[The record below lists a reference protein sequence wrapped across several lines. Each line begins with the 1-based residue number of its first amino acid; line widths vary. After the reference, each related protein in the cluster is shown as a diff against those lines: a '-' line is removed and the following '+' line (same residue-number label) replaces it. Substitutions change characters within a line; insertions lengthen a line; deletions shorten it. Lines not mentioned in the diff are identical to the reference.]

1 MKLIYY
7 SAAFFVV
14 FLFSSFQYLSLSNT
28 SFLPQYSEAKITGSN
43 VIVRANS
50 STSAGKRGSLKLNQR
65 VTVLDT
71 YFPSDNRNEAILR
84 YKTDFY
90 NEYSSNFSF
99 SLNSGRAVKVV
110 ESLGGDS
117 YRISFVQAN
126 GDKGFAKISGDRLE
140 FINGEKWYRI
150 ETSTGLTGW
159 VFGKFVQEIY

>member
-1 MKLIYY
+1 MKFVYF
-7 SAAFFVV
+7 STVFAAF
-14 FLFSSFQYLSLSNT
+14 FLFSSFQYFKLNNT
-28 SFLPQYSEAKITGSN
+28 SLLPQYSEAKMTGSN
-43 VIVRANS
+43 VIVRANP

-71 YFPSDNRNEAILR
+71 YYPSDNRNEAILR

-90 NEYSSNFSF
+90 NEYSGNFSF

-117 YRISFVQAN
+117 YRISFVQVN

>member
-1 MKLIYY
+1 MKLFYF
-7 SAAFFVV
+7 STVFVV
-14 FLFSSFQYLSLSNT
+14 MFLFSSFEYKT
-28 SFLPQYSEAKITGSN
+28 SFIVNRLPQYSEARITGSN
-43 VIVRANS
+43 VIVRANP
-50 STSAGKRGSLKLNQR
+50 STSAAKRGSLKLNQR

-90 NEYSSNFSF
+90 NEYSGNFSF

-117 YRISFVQAN
+117 YRISFVQSN

-150 ETSTGLTGW
+150 ETSSGLTGW